1 MLQVDGSHR
10 QVPTQLR
17 IATNQQRVESLKTL
31 AKSSTH
37 SVNHGYPRRDSNQN
51 FFESHATVETHK
63 TYCGNGPERGTYCGI
78 VIMSVECPMEDSSF
92 WQITS
97 RIPVILITLLVCA
110 CNVTVKDDSG
120 NYTPPFKP
128 VASIHELMHDVVYP
142 NADIVWK
149 SVGTIISYE
158 GTNEIRP
165 ENEGEWEVVERSALT
180 LTEVGNLLMMD
191 GRAKNKD
198 DWMERATALIEAS
211 TIALEAARNRD
222 EQAIF
227 DSGEGIYFAC
237 SACHLEYYYE
247 DDPSIIR

>member
-1 MLQVDGSHR
+1 
-10 QVPTQLR
+10 
-17 IATNQQRVESLKTL
+17 
-31 AKSSTH
+31 
-37 SVNHGYPRRDSNQN
+37 
-51 FFESHATVETHK
+51 
-63 TYCGNGPERGTYCGI
+63 
-78 VIMSVECPMEDSSF
+78 MEDSSF

-97 RIPVILITLLVCA
+97 RIPVILITMLVCA

-165 ENEGEWEVVERSALT
+165 ENEEEWEAVERSALT